1 MDIQTGPSPYVLN
14 LTVSDTAAHV
24 STLTWLGGRRIVSLQ
39 LVTGGTLDGAWKVE
53 VSNDYAADKDVTMG
67 QNVNAGNWTDV
78 TAGFKKLDGTAL
90 AAVAHATAA
99 TQNQFVQCAPIG
111 GKQLRVTFTGSAGTG
126 PVTASPAGGDY

>member
-1 MDIQTGPSPYVLN
+1 MDIRTGPSPYILN
-14 LTVSDTAAHV
+14 LTISDTAAHV
-24 STLTWLGGRRIVSLQ
+24 SALESLLGRRIVGLQ

-53 VSNDYAADKDVTMG
+53 VSNDYAGDKDSSMG

-90 AAVAHATAA
+90 AAVAHGTPA

-111 GKQLRVTFTGSAGTG
+111 AKQIRVTFTGSGGAGVATC
-126 PVTASPAGGDY
+126 SPAGGDY